1 MFALVYLV
9 SADSVPLRAKD
20 VTAKVIKDLE
30 KEYNLVHVANFESE
44 GIKVIPTEKHG

>member
-30 KEYNLVHVANFESE
+30 KEYNLVDVANFES
-44 GIKVIPTEKHG
+44 KSPSFTNMMSR